1 MTVCRSKVIARDF
14 ALRGI
19 IAIKDQSYLW
29 ILIMMKPLSFVCA
42 VMMALPNV
50 TAADD
55 TSVGYYYPE
64 ITSQESFDRVLGLEF
79 TASAELRSRFITTL
93 TKSRFESPANPNYV
107 VFAKGSNAQKLII
120 VALEDEVFDTI
131 YRARAVLAQ
140 LTANLRA
147 GLFKDDEKLRVAGT
161 FYDLLQIME
170 FETLVITDGKT
181 WSHKVYFERP

>member
-1 MTVCRSKVIARDF
+1 
-14 ALRGI
+14 
-19 IAIKDQSYLW
+19 
-29 ILIMMKPLSFVCA
+29 MMKPLSFVCA